1 MRSPSR
7 GVLAGGLLAVFLFT
21 IGLSAQITV
30 GVGVGLV
37 SSTFT
42 GSDIDDD
49 DVDSKTG
56 FSFGGW
62 LAIPIGDR
70 VSIVPGAVYVQKGVT
85 DNESGVD
92 AKISL
97 NYIEIPVVLS
107 VSLTGPDS
115 QVGFNLFGGPAF
127 AFKAGC
133 QLEGSGEGVTVSVD
147 CDEAGGEVKTL
158 DISGVIG
165 AGVPAGE
172 SLSIWVNGGLD
183 LSLTSWDGS
192 DDSEDVKNRA
202 LFLSVG
208 VSFPIGG

>member
-1 MRSPSR
+1 MA
-7 GVLAGGLLAVFLFT
+7 VTLGLLGSPT
-21 IGLSAQITV
+21 IDAKDSEERCTVTVEVLSCS
-30 GVGVGLV
+30 G
-37 SSTFT
+37 
-42 GSDIDDD
+42 
-49 DVDSKTG
+49 K
-56 FSFGGW
+56 
-62 LAIPIGDR
+62 AIAEVEVEANFEVESESR
-70 VSIVPGAVYVQKGVT
+70 LLKGVT

-92 AKISL
+92 AKVSL

-208 VSFPIGG
+208 VSFPVGG